1 MAASHNEQHR
11 EVIVTTEKYPVRFF
25 RSRDRGSYVPYH
37 YHDAFEFIYLT
48 QGAIT
53 LSSLNHQSPLS
64 CFIARLPQLPRT
76 LPTQIDLSL
85 GEQPDPRP
93 QSSDTAAAS
102 ATSAAGGTADATSS
116 ASATDTA
123 DSTTADSEADM
134 SPADASA
141 IAPNAVTTAR
151 AGSRRGRK
159 GKYQADSSAQ
169 NSSNHSELDAK
180 SDKLPHLSL
189 AEQSAA
195 TLGPLPDSAITMRP
209 SSSHP
214 QNPRAQEL
222 LANMAENRGATANLR
237 ALATAKLFD
246 SMPDDAEVQSAIA
259 TGTASGDDTTATTE
273 FADPT
278 CIDTRELQDTPPV
291 AGDLENL
298 EDTHGI
304 KAHYGYAK
312 GLTLHPSWQD
322 NTNFTAQDGDA
333 GPTYDMSALGYNFA
347 LINSN
352 EMHASSCQN
361 YNEAYVLQI
370 PEKFLTE
377 LSDYR
382 EGFPLYL
389 NPHLASK
396 SCLERFSRAF
406 LRLAVIHEHYQ
417 EQAGFMIHFNHALYA
432 ILECLMEMIVP
443 VSTLSQIQNDL
454 NLSLMRSANLK
465 RLQPV
470 FDFLKNH
477 YHEHIKLEQMAA
489 VAHLH
494 PGYFC
499 QFFKEAVGMSPL
511 NYLSELRLCHIYY
524 DLAEQKLPIS
534 EILQRHGYTNA
545 KKFYRLFKERFHQSP
560 TEVRAQHAA
569 HNAAA
574 HRGYSYFERLYQQS
588 QGIDDPVEGD
598 TSSQTASTSSP
609 AATSAAASAAPA
621 PAASAAAK
629 PVTDSTASLT
639 AKTAKNKGISPA
651 AANAAS
657 ILAAKRAKA
666 KASQDD

>member
-76 LPTQIDLSL
+76 LPTQIDLTF
-85 GEQPDPRP
+85 GEQQAPLSPD
-93 QSSDTAAAS
+93 AVNAANAAS
-102 ATSAAGGTADATSS
+102 ADNAAT
-116 ASATDTA
+116 TDN
-123 DSTTADSEADM
+123 EADN
-134 SPADASA
+134 SSEDTNAL
-141 IAPNAVTTAR
+141 APNDTTPAR
-151 AGSRRGRK
+151 TKAHRKK
-159 GKYQADSSAQ
+159 GKYQASGSP
-169 NSSNHSELDAK
+169 NSSNQSELDAK
-180 SDKLPHLSL
+180 SDKLPHISL

-214 QNPRAQEL
+214 QNPRAQKL
-222 LANMAENRGATANLR
+222 LANMTENNGSTSNLR

-246 SMPDDAEVQSAIA
+246 SMPDDNEMQSMSSAGAGTDVEEGISVA
-259 TGTASGDDTTATTE
+259 TVSTAAASADTAQASANANTS
-273 FADPT
+273 
-278 CIDTRELQDTPPV
+278 ELSPLPDTPPV

-312 GLTLHPSWQD
+312 GLTLHPSWQESS
-322 NTNFTAQDGDA
+322 NFSAQDSDV
-333 GPTYDMSALGYNFA
+333 GPTYEMSALGYNFA

-454 NLSLMRSANLK
+454 NFSLMRSANLK

-569 HNAAA
+569 HNSAA

-588 QGIDDPVEGD
+588 QGPEEPAEGE
-598 TSSQTASTSSP
+598 TSSQSVQ
-609 AATSAAASAAPA
+609 SAQSASAAQQD
-621 PAASAAAK
+621 
-629 PVTDSTASLT
+629 TDSAASLT
-639 AKTAKNKGISPA
+639 AKTAKTKTISSA

-666 KASQDD
+666 KTTKED

>member
-76 LPTQIDLSL
+76 LPTQIDLTF
-85 GEQPDPRP
+85 GEQQAPLSPD
-93 QSSDTAAAS
+93 AVNAANAAS
-102 ATSAAGGTADATSS
+102 ADNAATTDNEADTSSEDTNALAPNDAT
-116 ASATDTA
+116 
-123 DSTTADSEADM
+123 
-134 SPADASA
+134 PARTKAH
-141 IAPNAVTTAR
+141 R
-151 AGSRRGRK
+151 KK
-159 GKYQADSSAQ
+159 GKYQASGSP
-169 NSSNHSELDAK
+169 NSSNQSELDAK
-180 SDKLPHLSL
+180 SDKLPHISL

-214 QNPRAQEL
+214 QNPRAQKL
-222 LANMAENRGATANLR
+222 LANMTENNGSTSNLR

-246 SMPDDAEVQSAIA
+246 SMPDDNEMQSMSSAGAGTDVEAGISVA
-259 TGTASGDDTTATTE
+259 TVSTAAASADTAQASANANTS
-273 FADPT
+273 
-278 CIDTRELQDTPPV
+278 ELSPLPDTPPV

-312 GLTLHPSWQD
+312 GLTLHPSWQESS
-322 NTNFTAQDGDA
+322 NFSAQDSDV
-333 GPTYDMSALGYNFA
+333 GPTYEMSALGYNFA

-569 HNAAA
+569 HNSAA

-588 QGIDDPVEGD
+588 QGPEEPAEGE
-598 TSSQTASTSSP
+598 TSSQSVQ
-609 AATSAAASAAPA
+609 SAQSASAAQQD
-621 PAASAAAK
+621 
-629 PVTDSTASLT
+629 TDSAASLT
-639 AKTAKNKGISPA
+639 AKTAKTKTISSA

-666 KASQDD
+666 KTTKED

>member
-76 LPTQIDLSL
+76 LPTQIDLTF
-85 GEQPDPRP
+85 GEQQAPLSPN
-93 QSSDTAAAS
+93 AVNAANAAS
-102 ATSAAGGTADATSS
+102 ADNAATTDNEADTSSEDTNALAPNDATPTRTK
-116 ASATDTA
+116 AH
-123 DSTTADSEADM
+123 
-134 SPADASA
+134 
-141 IAPNAVTTAR
+141 R
-151 AGSRRGRK
+151 KK
-159 GKYQADSSAQ
+159 GKYQASGSP
-169 NSSNHSELDAK
+169 NSSNQSELDAK
-180 SDKLPHLSL
+180 SDKLPHISL

-214 QNPRAQEL
+214 QNPRAQKL
-222 LANMAENRGATANLR
+222 LANMTENNGSTSNLR

-246 SMPDDAEVQSAIA
+246 SMPDDNEMQSMSSAGAGTDVEAGISVA
-259 TGTASGDDTTATTE
+259 TVSTAAASADTAQASANANTS
-273 FADPT
+273 
-278 CIDTRELQDTPPV
+278 ELSPLPDTPPV

-312 GLTLHPSWQD
+312 GLTLHPSWQESS
-322 NTNFTAQDGDA
+322 NFSAQDSDV
-333 GPTYDMSALGYNFA
+333 GPTYEMSALGYNFA

-443 VSTLSQIQNDL
+443 VSTLSQVQNDL

-569 HNAAA
+569 HNSAA

-588 QGIDDPVEGD
+588 QGPEEPAEGE
-598 TSSQTASTSSP
+598 TSSQSVQ
-609 AATSAAASAAPA
+609 SAQSASAAQQD
-621 PAASAAAK
+621 
-629 PVTDSTASLT
+629 TDSAASLT
-639 AKTAKNKGISPA
+639 AKTAKAKTISSA

-666 KASQDD
+666 KTTKED

>member
-37 YHDAFEFIYLT
+37 YHDAFEVIYLS

-76 LPTQIDLSL
+76 LPAQIDLSF
-85 GEQPDPRP
+85 GEKQDPN
-93 QSSDTAAAS
+93 TATVVAAGADANAANTNDAS
-102 ATSAAGGTADATSS
+102 ADKAATADN
-116 ASATDTA
+116 D
-123 DSTTADSEADM
+123 
-134 SPADASA
+134 ADASSEDA
-141 IAPNAVTTAR
+141 DALTPNAATKAR
-151 AGSRRGRK
+151 TKAHRRK
-159 GKYQADSSAQ
+159 GKYQASSSSAN
-169 NSSNHSELDAK
+169 NSNQSELDAK
-180 SDKLPHLSL
+180 SDKLPHISL

-214 QNPRAQEL
+214 QNPRAQKL
-222 LANMAENRGATANLR
+222 LANMTENNGTTSNLR

-246 SMPDDAEVQSAIA
+246 SMPDDNEMQSMSSAGAEAGVEAGNGLATVSTADAAQASASA
-259 TGTASGDDTTATTE
+259 NTS
-273 FADPT
+273 
-278 CIDTRELQDTPPV
+278 ELSPLPDTPPV

-312 GLTLHPSWQD
+312 GLSLHPSWQESS
-322 NTNFTAQDGDA
+322 NFSAQDSDV
-333 GPTYDMSALGYNFA
+333 GPTYEMSALGYNFA

-389 NPHLASK
+389 NPHLASR

-454 NLSLMRSANLK
+454 NFSLMRSANLK

-569 HNAAA
+569 HNSAA

-588 QGIDDPVEGD
+588 QGPEEPAEGE
-598 TSSQTASTSSP
+598 TSSQSVQ
-609 AATSAAASAAPA
+609 SAQSASAAQQD
-621 PAASAAAK
+621 
-629 PVTDSTASLT
+629 TDSAASLT
-639 AKTAKNKGISPA
+639 AKTAKTKTISSA
-651 AANAAS
+651 AANVAS

-666 KASQDD
+666 KTTKEY

>member
-76 LPTQIDLSL
+76 LPTQIDLSF
-85 GEQPDPRP
+85 GEQQAPLSPD
-93 QSSDTAAAS
+93 AVNAANAAS
-102 ATSAAGGTADATSS
+102 ADNAATTDNEADTSSEDTNALAPNDAT
-116 ASATDTA
+116 
-123 DSTTADSEADM
+123 
-134 SPADASA
+134 PARTKAH
-141 IAPNAVTTAR
+141 R
-151 AGSRRGRK
+151 KK
-159 GKYQADSSAQ
+159 GKYQASGSP
-169 NSSNHSELDAK
+169 NSSNQSELDAK
-180 SDKLPHLSL
+180 SDKLPHISL

-214 QNPRAQEL
+214 QNPRAQKL
-222 LANMAENRGATANLR
+222 LANMTENNGSTSNLR

-246 SMPDDAEVQSAIA
+246 SMPDDNEMQSMSSAGAGTDVEAGISVA
-259 TGTASGDDTTATTE
+259 TVSTAAASADTAQASANANTS
-273 FADPT
+273 
-278 CIDTRELQDTPPV
+278 ELSPLPDTPPV

-312 GLTLHPSWQD
+312 GLTLHPSWQESS
-322 NTNFTAQDGDA
+322 NFSAQDSDV
-333 GPTYDMSALGYNFA
+333 GPTYEMSALGYNFA

-569 HNAAA
+569 HNSAA

-588 QGIDDPVEGD
+588 QGPEEPAEGE
-598 TSSQTASTSSP
+598 TSSQSVQ
-609 AATSAAASAAPA
+609 SAQSASAAQQD
-621 PAASAAAK
+621 
-629 PVTDSTASLT
+629 TDSAASLT
-639 AKTAKNKGISPA
+639 AKTAKAKTISSA

-666 KASQDD
+666 KTTKED

>member
-76 LPTQIDLSL
+76 LPTQIDLTF
-85 GEQPDPRP
+85 GEQQAPLSPD
-93 QSSDTAAAS
+93 AVNAANAAS
-102 ATSAAGGTADATSS
+102 ADNAATTDNEADTSSEDTNALAPNDAT
-116 ASATDTA
+116 
-123 DSTTADSEADM
+123 
-134 SPADASA
+134 PARTKAH
-141 IAPNAVTTAR
+141 R
-151 AGSRRGRK
+151 KK
-159 GKYQADSSAQ
+159 GKYQASGSP
-169 NSSNHSELDAK
+169 NSSNQSELDAK
-180 SDKLPHLSL
+180 SDKLPHISL

-214 QNPRAQEL
+214 QNPRAQKL
-222 LANMAENRGATANLR
+222 LANMTENNGSTSNLR

-246 SMPDDAEVQSAIA
+246 SMPDDNEMQSMSSAGAGTDVEAGISVA
-259 TGTASGDDTTATTE
+259 TVSTAAASADTAQASANANTS
-273 FADPT
+273 
-278 CIDTRELQDTPPV
+278 ELSPLPDTPPV

-312 GLTLHPSWQD
+312 GLTLHPSWQESS
-322 NTNFTAQDGDA
+322 NFSAQDSDV
-333 GPTYDMSALGYNFA
+333 GPTYEMSALGYNFA

-454 NLSLMRSANLK
+454 NFSLMRSANLK

-560 TEVRAQHAA
+560 TEVRAQHAV
-569 HNAAA
+569 HNSAA

-588 QGIDDPVEGD
+588 QGPEEPAEDE
-598 TSSQTASTSSP
+598 TSSQSVQ
-609 AATSAAASAAPA
+609 SAQSASAAQQD
-621 PAASAAAK
+621 
-629 PVTDSTASLT
+629 TDSAASLT
-639 AKTAKNKGISPA
+639 AKTAKTKTISSA

>member
-76 LPTQIDLSL
+76 LPTQIDLTF
-85 GEQPDPRP
+85 GEQQAPLSPD
-93 QSSDTAAAS
+93 AGNAANAAS
-102 ATSAAGGTADATSS
+102 ADNAATTDNEADTSS
-116 ASATDTA
+116 EDTNA
-123 DSTTADSEADM
+123 L
-134 SPADASA
+134 
-141 IAPNAVTTAR
+141 APNDAPPAR
-151 AGSRRGRK
+151 TKAHRKK
-159 GKYQADSSAQ
+159 GKYQASGSP
-169 NSSNHSELDAK
+169 NSSNQSELDAK
-180 SDKLPHLSL
+180 SDKLPHISL

-214 QNPRAQEL
+214 QNPRAQKL
-222 LANMAENRGATANLR
+222 LANMTENNGSTSNLR

-246 SMPDDAEVQSAIA
+246 SMPDDNEMQSMSSAGAGTDVEAGISVA
-259 TGTASGDDTTATTE
+259 TVSTAAASADTAQASANANTS
-273 FADPT
+273 
-278 CIDTRELQDTPPV
+278 ELSPLPDTPPV

-312 GLTLHPSWQD
+312 GLTLHPSWQESS
-322 NTNFTAQDGDA
+322 NFSAQDSDV
-333 GPTYDMSALGYNFA
+333 GPTYEMSALGYNFA

-569 HNAAA
+569 HNSAA

-588 QGIDDPVEGD
+588 QGPEEPAEGE
-598 TSSQTASTSSP
+598 TSPQ
-609 AATSAAASAAPA
+609 SAQSAQAASAAQQD
-621 PAASAAAK
+621 
-629 PVTDSTASLT
+629 TDSAASLT
-639 AKTAKNKGISPA
+639 AKTAKTKTISSA

-666 KASQDD
+666 KTTKED

>member
-37 YHDAFEFIYLT
+37 YHDAFEFIYLS

-76 LPTQIDLSL
+76 LPAQIDLSF
-85 GEQPDPRP
+85 GEKQDPN
-93 QSSDTAAAS
+93 TATVVAAGADANAANTNDAS
-102 ATSAAGGTADATSS
+102 ADKAATADN
-116 ASATDTA
+116 D
-123 DSTTADSEADM
+123 
-134 SPADASA
+134 ADASSEDA
-141 IAPNAVTTAR
+141 DALTPNAATKAR
-151 AGSRRGRK
+151 TKAHRRK
-159 GKYQADSSAQ
+159 GKYQASSSSAN
-169 NSSNHSELDAK
+169 NSNQSELDAK
-180 SDKLPHLSL
+180 SDKLPHISL

-214 QNPRAQEL
+214 QNPRAQKL
-222 LANMAENRGATANLR
+222 LANMTENNGTTSNLR

-246 SMPDDAEVQSAIA
+246 SMPDDNEMQSMSSAGAEAGVEAGNGLATVSTADAAQASASA
-259 TGTASGDDTTATTE
+259 NTS
-273 FADPT
+273 
-278 CIDTRELQDTPPV
+278 ELSPLPDTPPV

-312 GLTLHPSWQD
+312 GLSLHPSWQESS
-322 NTNFTAQDGDA
+322 NFSAQDSDV
-333 GPTYDMSALGYNFA
+333 GPTYEMSALGYNFA

-389 NPHLASK
+389 NPHLASR

-454 NLSLMRSANLK
+454 NFSLMRSANLK

-569 HNAAA
+569 HNSAA

-588 QGIDDPVEGD
+588 QGPEEPAEGE
-598 TSSQTASTSSP
+598 TSSQSVQ
-609 AATSAAASAAPA
+609 SAQSASAAQQD
-621 PAASAAAK
+621 
-629 PVTDSTASLT
+629 TDSAASLT
-639 AKTAKNKGISPA
+639 AKTAKTKTISSA

-666 KASQDD
+666 KTTKED

>member
-37 YHDAFEFIYLT
+37 YHDAFEFIYLS

-76 LPTQIDLSL
+76 LPAQIDLSF
-85 GEQPDPRP
+85 GEKQDPN
-93 QSSDTAAAS
+93 TATVVAAGADANAANTNDAS
-102 ATSAAGGTADATSS
+102 ADKAATADN
-116 ASATDTA
+116 D
-123 DSTTADSEADM
+123 
-134 SPADASA
+134 ADASSEDA
-141 IAPNAVTTAR
+141 DALTPNAATKAR
-151 AGSRRGRK
+151 TKAHRRK
-159 GKYQADSSAQ
+159 GKYQASSSSAN
-169 NSSNHSELDAK
+169 NSNQSELDAK
-180 SDKLPHLSL
+180 SDKLPHISL

-214 QNPRAQEL
+214 QNPRAQKL
-222 LANMAENRGATANLR
+222 LANMTENNGSTSNLR

-246 SMPDDAEVQSAIA
+246 SMPDDNEMQSMSSAGAEAGVEAGNGLATVSTADAAQASASA
-259 TGTASGDDTTATTE
+259 NTS
-273 FADPT
+273 
-278 CIDTRELQDTPPV
+278 ELSPLPDTPPV

-312 GLTLHPSWQD
+312 GLSLHPSWQESS
-322 NTNFTAQDGDA
+322 NFSAQDSDV
-333 GPTYDMSALGYNFA
+333 GPTYEMSALGYNFA

-389 NPHLASK
+389 NPHLASR

-454 NLSLMRSANLK
+454 NFSLMRSANLK

-569 HNAAA
+569 HNSAA

-588 QGIDDPVEGD
+588 QGPEEPAEGE
-598 TSSQTASTSSP
+598 TSSQSVQ
-609 AATSAAASAAPA
+609 SAQSASAAQQD
-621 PAASAAAK
+621 
-629 PVTDSTASLT
+629 TDSAASLT
-639 AKTAKNKGISPA
+639 AKTAKTKTISSA
-651 AANAAS
+651 AANVAS

-666 KASQDD
+666 KTTKEY

>member
-76 LPTQIDLSL
+76 LPTQIDLTF
-85 GEQPDPRP
+85 GEQQAPLSPN
-93 QSSDTAAAS
+93 AVNAANAAS
-102 ATSAAGGTADATSS
+102 ADNAATTDNEADTSSEDTNALAPNDATPTRTK
-116 ASATDTA
+116 AH
-123 DSTTADSEADM
+123 
-134 SPADASA
+134 
-141 IAPNAVTTAR
+141 R
-151 AGSRRGRK
+151 KK
-159 GKYQADSSAQ
+159 GKYQASGSP
-169 NSSNHSELDAK
+169 NSSNQSELDAK
-180 SDKLPHLSL
+180 SDKLPHISL

-214 QNPRAQEL
+214 QNPRAQKL
-222 LANMAENRGATANLR
+222 LANMTENNGSTSNLR

-246 SMPDDAEVQSAIA
+246 SMPDDNEMQSMSSAGAGTDVEAGISVA
-259 TGTASGDDTTATTE
+259 TVSTAAASADTAQASANANTS
-273 FADPT
+273 
-278 CIDTRELQDTPPV
+278 ELSPLPDTPPV

-312 GLTLHPSWQD
+312 GLTLHPSWQESS
-322 NTNFTAQDGDA
+322 NFSAQDSDV
-333 GPTYDMSALGYNFA
+333 GPTYEMSALGYNFA

-443 VSTLSQIQNDL
+443 VSTLSQVQNDL

-569 HNAAA
+569 HNSAA

-588 QGIDDPVEGD
+588 QGPEEPAEGE
-598 TSSQTASTSSP
+598 TSSQSVQ
-609 AATSAAASAAPA
+609 SAQSASAAQQD
-621 PAASAAAK
+621 
-629 PVTDSTASLT
+629 TDSAASLT
-639 AKTAKNKGISPA
+639 AKTAKTKTISSA

-666 KASQDD
+666 KITKED

>member
-76 LPTQIDLSL
+76 LPTQIDLTF
-85 GEQPDPRP
+85 GEQQAPLSPD
-93 QSSDTAAAS
+93 AVNAANAAS
-102 ATSAAGGTADATSS
+102 ADNAATTDNEADTSSEDTNALAPNDAT
-116 ASATDTA
+116 
-123 DSTTADSEADM
+123 
-134 SPADASA
+134 PARTKAH
-141 IAPNAVTTAR
+141 R
-151 AGSRRGRK
+151 KK
-159 GKYQADSSAQ
+159 GKYQAIGSP
-169 NSSNHSELDAK
+169 NSSNQSELDAK
-180 SDKLPHLSL
+180 SDKLPHISL

-214 QNPRAQEL
+214 QNPRAQKL
-222 LANMAENRGATANLR
+222 LANMTENNGSTSDLR

-246 SMPDDAEVQSAIA
+246 SMPDDNEMQSMSSAGAGTDVEAGISVA
-259 TGTASGDDTTATTE
+259 TVSTAAASADTAQASANANTS
-273 FADPT
+273 
-278 CIDTRELQDTPPV
+278 ELSPLPDTPPV

-312 GLTLHPSWQD
+312 GLTLHPSWQESS
-322 NTNFTAQDGDA
+322 NFSAQDSDV
-333 GPTYDMSALGYNFA
+333 GPTYEMSALGYNFA

-560 TEVRAQHAA
+560 TEVRAQHAV
-569 HNAAA
+569 HNSAA

-588 QGIDDPVEGD
+588 QGPEEPAEGE
-598 TSSQTASTSSP
+598 TSSQSVQ
-609 AATSAAASAAPA
+609 SAQSASAAQQD
-621 PAASAAAK
+621 
-629 PVTDSTASLT
+629 TDSAASLT
-639 AKTAKNKGISPA
+639 AKTAKAKTISSA

-666 KASQDD
+666 KTTKED

>member
-76 LPTQIDLSL
+76 LPTQIDLTF
-85 GEQPDPRP
+85 GEQQAPLSPD
-93 QSSDTAAAS
+93 AVNAANAAS
-102 ATSAAGGTADATSS
+102 ADNAATTDNEADTSSEDTNALAPNDAT
-116 ASATDTA
+116 
-123 DSTTADSEADM
+123 
-134 SPADASA
+134 PARTKAH
-141 IAPNAVTTAR
+141 R
-151 AGSRRGRK
+151 KK
-159 GKYQADSSAQ
+159 GKYQASGSP
-169 NSSNHSELDAK
+169 NSSNQSELDAK
-180 SDKLPHLSL
+180 SDKLPHISL

-214 QNPRAQEL
+214 QNPRAQKL
-222 LANMAENRGATANLR
+222 LANMTENNGSTSNLR

-246 SMPDDAEVQSAIA
+246 SMPDDNEMQSMSSAGAGTDVEAGISVA
-259 TGTASGDDTTATTE
+259 TVSTAAASADTAQASANANTS
-273 FADPT
+273 
-278 CIDTRELQDTPPV
+278 ELSPLPDTPPV

-312 GLTLHPSWQD
+312 GLTLHPSWQESS
-322 NTNFTAQDGDA
+322 NFSAQDSDV
-333 GPTYDMSALGYNFA
+333 GPTYEMSALGYNFA

-454 NLSLMRSANLK
+454 NFSLMRSANLK

-560 TEVRAQHAA
+560 TEVRAQHAV
-569 HNAAA
+569 HNSAA

-588 QGIDDPVEGD
+588 QGPEEPAEDE
-598 TSSQTASTSSP
+598 TSSQSVQ
-609 AATSAAASAAPA
+609 SAQSASAAQQD
-621 PAASAAAK
+621 
-629 PVTDSTASLT
+629 TDSAASLT
-639 AKTAKNKGISPA
+639 AKTAKTKTISSA

-666 KASQDD
+666 KTTKED

>member
-76 LPTQIDLSL
+76 LPTQIDLTF
-85 GEQPDPRP
+85 GEQQAPLSPD
-93 QSSDTAAAS
+93 AVNAANAAS
-102 ATSAAGGTADATSS
+102 ADNAATTDNEADTSSEDTNALAPNDAT
-116 ASATDTA
+116 
-123 DSTTADSEADM
+123 
-134 SPADASA
+134 PARTKAH
-141 IAPNAVTTAR
+141 R
-151 AGSRRGRK
+151 KK
-159 GKYQADSSAQ
+159 GKYQASGSP
-169 NSSNHSELDAK
+169 NSSNQSELDAK
-180 SDKLPHLSL
+180 SDKLPHISL

-214 QNPRAQEL
+214 QNPRAQKL
-222 LANMAENRGATANLR
+222 LANMTENNGSTSNLR

-246 SMPDDAEVQSAIA
+246 SMPDDNEMQSMSSAGAGTDVEAGISVA
-259 TGTASGDDTTATTE
+259 TVSTAAASADTAQASANANTS
-273 FADPT
+273 
-278 CIDTRELQDTPPV
+278 ELSPLPDTPPV

-312 GLTLHPSWQD
+312 GLTLHPSWQESS
-322 NTNFTAQDGDA
+322 NFSAQDSDV
-333 GPTYDMSALGYNFA
+333 GPTYEMSALGYNFA

-454 NLSLMRSANLK
+454 NFSLMRSANLK

-569 HNAAA
+569 HNSAA

-588 QGIDDPVEGD
+588 QGPEEPAEGE
-598 TSSQTASTSSP
+598 TSSQSVQ
-609 AATSAAASAAPA
+609 SAQSASAAQQD
-621 PAASAAAK
+621 
-629 PVTDSTASLT
+629 TDSAASLT
-639 AKTAKNKGISPA
+639 AKTAKTKTISSA

-666 KASQDD
+666 KTTKED

>member
-76 LPTQIDLSL
+76 LPTQIDLTF
-85 GEQPDPRP
+85 GEQQAPLSPD
-93 QSSDTAAAS
+93 AVNAANAAS
-102 ATSAAGGTADATSS
+102 ADNAATTDNEADTSSEDTNALAPNDAT
-116 ASATDTA
+116 
-123 DSTTADSEADM
+123 
-134 SPADASA
+134 PARTKAH
-141 IAPNAVTTAR
+141 R
-151 AGSRRGRK
+151 KK
-159 GKYQADSSAQ
+159 GKYQASGSP
-169 NSSNHSELDAK
+169 NSSNQSELDAK
-180 SDKLPHLSL
+180 SDKLPHISL

-209 SSSHP
+209 SISHP
-214 QNPRAQEL
+214 QNPRAQKL
-222 LANMAENRGATANLR
+222 LANMTENNGSTSNLR

-246 SMPDDAEVQSAIA
+246 SMPDDNEMQSMSSTGAESGVEAGISVATVSTAAASAD
-259 TGTASGDDTTATTE
+259 TAQASANANTS
-273 FADPT
+273 
-278 CIDTRELQDTPPV
+278 ELSPLPDTPPV

-312 GLTLHPSWQD
+312 GLTLHPSWQESS
-322 NTNFTAQDGDA
+322 NFSAQDSDV
-333 GPTYDMSALGYNFA
+333 GPTYEMSALGYNFA

-569 HNAAA
+569 HNSAA

-588 QGIDDPVEGD
+588 QGPEEPAEGE
-598 TSSQTASTSSP
+598 TSSQSVQ
-609 AATSAAASAAPA
+609 SAQSASAAQQD
-621 PAASAAAK
+621 
-629 PVTDSTASLT
+629 TDSAASLT
-639 AKTAKNKGISPA
+639 AKTAKTKTISSA

-666 KASQDD
+666 KTTKED

>member
-76 LPTQIDLSL
+76 LPAQIDLSF
-85 GEQPDPRP
+85 GEKQDPN
-93 QSSDTAAAS
+93 TATVVAAGADANAANTNDAS
-102 ATSAAGGTADATSS
+102 ADKAATADN
-116 ASATDTA
+116 D
-123 DSTTADSEADM
+123 
-134 SPADASA
+134 ADASSEDA
-141 IAPNAVTTAR
+141 DALTPNAATKAR
-151 AGSRRGRK
+151 TKAHRRK
-159 GKYQADSSAQ
+159 GKYQASSSSAN
-169 NSSNHSELDAK
+169 NSNQSELDAK
-180 SDKLPHLSL
+180 SDKLPHISL

-214 QNPRAQEL
+214 QNPRAQKL
-222 LANMAENRGATANLR
+222 LANMTENNGTTSNLR

-246 SMPDDAEVQSAIA
+246 SMPDDNEMQSMSSAGAEAGVEAGNGLATVSTADAAQASASA
-259 TGTASGDDTTATTE
+259 NTS
-273 FADPT
+273 
-278 CIDTRELQDTPPV
+278 ELSPLPDTPPV

-312 GLTLHPSWQD
+312 GLSLHPSWQESS
-322 NTNFTAQDGDA
+322 NFSAQDSDV
-333 GPTYDMSALGYNFA
+333 GPTYEMSALGYNFA

-389 NPHLASK
+389 NPHLASR

-454 NLSLMRSANLK
+454 NFSLMRSANLK

-569 HNAAA
+569 HNSAA

-588 QGIDDPVEGD
+588 QGPEEPAEGE
-598 TSSQTASTSSP
+598 TSSQSVQ
-609 AATSAAASAAPA
+609 SAQSASAAQQD
-621 PAASAAAK
+621 
-629 PVTDSTASLT
+629 TDSAASLT
-639 AKTAKNKGISPA
+639 AKTAKTKTISSA
-651 AANAAS
+651 AANVAS

-666 KASQDD
+666 KTTKEY

>member
-76 LPTQIDLSL
+76 LPTQIDLTF
-85 GEQPDPRP
+85 GEQQAPLSPD
-93 QSSDTAAAS
+93 AVNAANAAS
-102 ATSAAGGTADATSS
+102 ADNAATTDNEADTSSEDTNALAPNDAT
-116 ASATDTA
+116 
-123 DSTTADSEADM
+123 
-134 SPADASA
+134 PARTKAH
-141 IAPNAVTTAR
+141 R
-151 AGSRRGRK
+151 KK
-159 GKYQADSSAQ
+159 GKYQASGSP
-169 NSSNHSELDAK
+169 NSSNQSELDAK
-180 SDKLPHLSL
+180 SDKLPHISL

-214 QNPRAQEL
+214 QNPRAQKL
-222 LANMAENRGATANLR
+222 LANMTENNGSTSNLR

-246 SMPDDAEVQSAIA
+246 SMPDDNEMQSMSSAGAGTDVEAGISVA
-259 TGTASGDDTTATTE
+259 TVSTAAASADTAQASANANTS
-273 FADPT
+273 
-278 CIDTRELQDTPPV
+278 ELSPLPDTPPV
-291 AGDLENL
+291 AGDIENL

-312 GLTLHPSWQD
+312 GLTLHPSWQESS
-322 NTNFTAQDGDA
+322 NFSAQDSDV
-333 GPTYDMSALGYNFA
+333 GPTYEMSALGYNFA

-454 NLSLMRSANLK
+454 NFSLMRSANLK

-569 HNAAA
+569 HNSAA

-588 QGIDDPVEGD
+588 QGPEEPAEGE
-598 TSSQTASTSSP
+598 TSSQSVQ
-609 AATSAAASAAPA
+609 SAQSASAAQQD
-621 PAASAAAK
+621 
-629 PVTDSTASLT
+629 TDSAASLT
-639 AKTAKNKGISPA
+639 AKTAKTKTISSA

-666 KASQDD
+666 KTTKED

>member
-76 LPTQIDLSL
+76 LPTQIDLTF
-85 GEQPDPRP
+85 GEQQAPLSPD
-93 QSSDTAAAS
+93 AVNAANAAS
-102 ATSAAGGTADATSS
+102 ADNAATTDNEADTSSEDTNALAPNDAT
-116 ASATDTA
+116 
-123 DSTTADSEADM
+123 
-134 SPADASA
+134 PARTKAH
-141 IAPNAVTTAR
+141 R
-151 AGSRRGRK
+151 KK
-159 GKYQADSSAQ
+159 GKYQASGSP
-169 NSSNHSELDAK
+169 NSSNQSELDAK
-180 SDKLPHLSL
+180 SDKLPHISL

-214 QNPRAQEL
+214 QNPRAQKL
-222 LANMAENRGATANLR
+222 LANMTENNGSTSNLR

-246 SMPDDAEVQSAIA
+246 SMPDDNEMQSMSSTGAESGVEAGISVATVSTAAASAD
-259 TGTASGDDTTATTE
+259 TAQASANANTS
-273 FADPT
+273 
-278 CIDTRELQDTPPV
+278 ELSPLPDTPPV

-312 GLTLHPSWQD
+312 GLTLHPSWQESS
-322 NTNFTAQDGDA
+322 NFSAQDSDV
-333 GPTYDMSALGYNFA
+333 GPTYEMSALGYNFA

-396 SCLERFSRAF
+396 SCLERFSCAF

-569 HNAAA
+569 HNSAA

-588 QGIDDPVEGD
+588 QGPEEPAEGE
-598 TSSQTASTSSP
+598 TSSQSVQ
-609 AATSAAASAAPA
+609 SAQSASAAQQD
-621 PAASAAAK
+621 
-629 PVTDSTASLT
+629 TDSAASLT
-639 AKTAKNKGISPA
+639 AKTAKTKTISSA

-666 KASQDD
+666 KTTKED

>member
-76 LPTQIDLSL
+76 LPAQIDLSF
-85 GEQPDPRP
+85 GEKQDPN
-93 QSSDTAAAS
+93 TATVVAAGADANAANTNDAS
-102 ATSAAGGTADATSS
+102 ADKAATADN
-116 ASATDTA
+116 D
-123 DSTTADSEADM
+123 
-134 SPADASA
+134 ADASSEDA
-141 IAPNAVTTAR
+141 DALTPNAATKAR
-151 AGSRRGRK
+151 TKAHRRK
-159 GKYQADSSAQ
+159 GKYQASSSSP
-169 NSSNHSELDAK
+169 NSSNQSELDDK
-180 SDKLPHLSL
+180 SDKLPHISL

-214 QNPRAQEL
+214 QNPRAQKL
-222 LANMAENRGATANLR
+222 LANMAENNGSTSNLR

-246 SMPDDAEVQSAIA
+246 SMPDDNEMQSVSSIGAEANVEAGISVATVSTAAAVSADA
-259 TGTASGDDTTATTE
+259 TQASANTSELSPLPDTT
-273 FADPT
+273 
-278 CIDTRELQDTPPV
+278 PV

-312 GLTLHPSWQD
+312 GLTLHPSWQESS
-322 NTNFTAQDGDA
+322 NFPAQDSDV
-333 GPTYDMSALGYNFA
+333 GPTYEMSAQGYNFA

-389 NPHLASK
+389 NPLLASK

-454 NLSLMRSANLK
+454 NFSLMRSANLK

-569 HNAAA
+569 HNSAA

-588 QGIDDPVEGD
+588 QGPEEPAEGE
-598 TSSQTASTSSP
+598 TSSQSVQ
-609 AATSAAASAAPA
+609 SAQSASAAQQD
-621 PAASAAAK
+621 
-629 PVTDSTASLT
+629 TDSAASLT
-639 AKTAKNKGISPA
+639 AKTAKTKTISSA
-651 AANAAS
+651 AANVAS

>member
-1 MAASHNEQHR
+1 
-11 EVIVTTEKYPVRFF
+11 
-25 RSRDRGSYVPYH
+25 
-37 YHDAFEFIYLT
+37 
-48 QGAIT
+48 
-53 LSSLNHQSPLS
+53 
-64 CFIARLPQLPRT
+64 
-76 LPTQIDLSL
+76 
-85 GEQPDPRP
+85 
-93 QSSDTAAAS
+93 
-102 ATSAAGGTADATSS
+102 
-116 ASATDTA
+116 
-123 DSTTADSEADM
+123 
-134 SPADASA
+134 
-141 IAPNAVTTAR
+141 
-151 AGSRRGRK
+151 
-159 GKYQADSSAQ
+159 
-169 NSSNHSELDAK
+169 
-180 SDKLPHLSL
+180 
-189 AEQSAA
+189 
-195 TLGPLPDSAITMRP
+195 MRP

-214 QNPRAQEL
+214 QNPRAQKL
-222 LANMAENRGATANLR
+222 LANMTENNGSTSNLR

-246 SMPDDAEVQSAIA
+246 SMPDDNEMQSMSSAGAGTDVEAGISVA
-259 TGTASGDDTTATTE
+259 TVSTAAASADTAQASANANTS
-273 FADPT
+273 
-278 CIDTRELQDTPPV
+278 ELSPLPDTPPV

-312 GLTLHPSWQD
+312 GLTLHPSWQESS
-322 NTNFTAQDGDA
+322 NFSAQDSDV
-333 GPTYDMSALGYNFA
+333 GPTYEMSALGYNFA

-569 HNAAA
+569 HNSAA

-588 QGIDDPVEGD
+588 QGPEEPAEGE
-598 TSSQTASTSSP
+598 TSSQSVQ
-609 AATSAAASAAPA
+609 SAQSASAAQQD
-621 PAASAAAK
+621 
-629 PVTDSTASLT
+629 TDSAASLT
-639 AKTAKNKGISPA
+639 AKTAKTKTISSA

-666 KASQDD
+666 KTTKED

>member
-64 CFIARLPQLPRT
+64 CFIAHLPQLPRT
-76 LPTQIDLSL
+76 LPTQIDLTF
-85 GEQPDPRP
+85 GEKQDPN
-93 QSSDTAAAS
+93 TATAVAVVADANATNTNDAS
-102 ATSAAGGTADATSS
+102 ADNAATADN
-116 ASATDTA
+116 D
-123 DSTTADSEADM
+123 
-134 SPADASA
+134 ADASSEDA
-141 IAPNAVTTAR
+141 DALAPNAATKAR
-151 AGSRRGRK
+151 TKAHRRK
-159 GKYQADSSAQ
+159 GKYQASSSSAN
-169 NSSNHSELDAK
+169 NSNQSELDAK
-180 SDKLPHLSL
+180 SDKLPHISL

-209 SSSHP
+209 SISHP
-214 QNPRAQEL
+214 QNPRAQKL
-222 LANMAENRGATANLR
+222 LANMTENNGSTSNLR

-246 SMPDDAEVQSAIA
+246 SMPDDNEMQSMSSAGAGTDVEAGISVA
-259 TGTASGDDTTATTE
+259 TVSTAAASADTAQASANANTS
-273 FADPT
+273 
-278 CIDTRELQDTPPV
+278 ELSPLPDTPPV

-312 GLTLHPSWQD
+312 GLTLHPSWQESS
-322 NTNFTAQDGDA
+322 NFSAQDSEV
-333 GPTYDMSALGYNFA
+333 GPTYEMSALGYNFA

-569 HNAAA
+569 HNSAA

-588 QGIDDPVEGD
+588 QGPEEPAEGE
-598 TSSQTASTSSP
+598 TSSQSVQ
-609 AATSAAASAAPA
+609 SAQSASAAQQD
-621 PAASAAAK
+621 
-629 PVTDSTASLT
+629 TDSAASLT
-639 AKTAKNKGISPA
+639 AKTAKTKTISSA

-666 KASQDD
+666 KTTKED

>member
-76 LPTQIDLSL
+76 LPTQIDLTF
-85 GEQPDPRP
+85 GEQQAPLSPD
-93 QSSDTAAAS
+93 AVNAANAAS
-102 ATSAAGGTADATSS
+102 ADNAATTDNEADTSSEDTNALAPNDATPTRTK
-116 ASATDTA
+116 AH
-123 DSTTADSEADM
+123 
-134 SPADASA
+134 
-141 IAPNAVTTAR
+141 R
-151 AGSRRGRK
+151 KK
-159 GKYQADSSAQ
+159 GKYQASGSP
-169 NSSNHSELDAK
+169 NSSNQSELDAK
-180 SDKLPHLSL
+180 SDKLPHISL

-214 QNPRAQEL
+214 QNPRAQKL
-222 LANMAENRGATANLR
+222 LANMTENNGSTSNLR

-246 SMPDDAEVQSAIA
+246 SMPDDNEMQSMSSAGAGTDVEAGISVA
-259 TGTASGDDTTATTE
+259 TVSTAAASADTAQASANANTS
-273 FADPT
+273 
-278 CIDTRELQDTPPV
+278 ELSPLPDTPPV

-312 GLTLHPSWQD
+312 GLTLHPSWQESS
-322 NTNFTAQDGDA
+322 NFSAQDSDV
-333 GPTYDMSALGYNFA
+333 GPTYEMSALGYNFA

-443 VSTLSQIQNDL
+443 VSTLSQVQNDL

-569 HNAAA
+569 HNSAA

-588 QGIDDPVEGD
+588 QGPEEPAEGE
-598 TSSQTASTSSP
+598 TSSQSVQ
-609 AATSAAASAAPA
+609 SAQSASAAQQD
-621 PAASAAAK
+621 
-629 PVTDSTASLT
+629 TDSAASLT
-639 AKTAKNKGISPA
+639 AKTAKAKTISSA

-666 KASQDD
+666 KTTKED

>member
-37 YHDAFEFIYLT
+37 YHDAFEFIYLS

-76 LPTQIDLSL
+76 LPAQIDLSF
-85 GEQPDPRP
+85 GEKQDPN
-93 QSSDTAAAS
+93 TATVVAAGADANAANTNDAS
-102 ATSAAGGTADATSS
+102 ADKAATADN
-116 ASATDTA
+116 D
-123 DSTTADSEADM
+123 
-134 SPADASA
+134 ADASSEDA
-141 IAPNAVTTAR
+141 DALAPNAATKAR
-151 AGSRRGRK
+151 TKAHRRK
-159 GKYQADSSAQ
+159 GKYQASSSSAN
-169 NSSNHSELDAK
+169 NSNQSELDAK
-180 SDKLPHLSL
+180 SDKLPHISL

-209 SSSHP
+209 SISHP
-214 QNPRAQEL
+214 QNPRAQKL
-222 LANMAENRGATANLR
+222 LANMTENNGTTSNLR

-246 SMPDDAEVQSAIA
+246 SMPDDNEMQSMSSAGAEAGVEAGNGLATVSTADAAQASASA
-259 TGTASGDDTTATTE
+259 NTS
-273 FADPT
+273 
-278 CIDTRELQDTPPV
+278 ELSPLPDTPPV

-312 GLTLHPSWQD
+312 GLSLHPSWQESS
-322 NTNFTAQDGDA
+322 NFSAQDSDV
-333 GPTYDMSALGYNFA
+333 GPTYEMSALGYNFA

-389 NPHLASK
+389 NPHLASR

-454 NLSLMRSANLK
+454 NFSLMRSANLK

-569 HNAAA
+569 HNSAA

-588 QGIDDPVEGD
+588 QGPEEPAEGE
-598 TSSQTASTSSP
+598 TSSQSVQ
-609 AATSAAASAAPA
+609 SAQSASAAQQD
-621 PAASAAAK
+621 
-629 PVTDSTASLT
+629 TDSAASLT
-639 AKTAKNKGISPA
+639 AKTAKTKTISSA
-651 AANAAS
+651 AANVAS

-666 KASQDD
+666 KTTKED

>member
-76 LPTQIDLSL
+76 LPAQIDLSF
-85 GEQPDPRP
+85 GEQQAPLSPD
-93 QSSDTAAAS
+93 AVNAANAAS
-102 ATSAAGGTADATSS
+102 ADNAATTDNEADTSSEDTNALASNDAT
-116 ASATDTA
+116 
-123 DSTTADSEADM
+123 
-134 SPADASA
+134 PARTKAH
-141 IAPNAVTTAR
+141 R
-151 AGSRRGRK
+151 KK
-159 GKYQADSSAQ
+159 GKYQASGSP
-169 NSSNHSELDAK
+169 NSSNQSELDAK
-180 SDKLPHLSL
+180 SDKLPHISL

-214 QNPRAQEL
+214 QNPRAQKL
-222 LANMAENRGATANLR
+222 LANMTENNGSTSNLR

-246 SMPDDAEVQSAIA
+246 SMPDDNEMQSMSSAGAGTDVEAGISVA
-259 TGTASGDDTTATTE
+259 TVSTAAASADTAQASANANTS
-273 FADPT
+273 
-278 CIDTRELQDTPPV
+278 ELSPLPDTPPV

-298 EDTHGI
+298 EYTHGI

-312 GLTLHPSWQD
+312 GLTLHPSWQESS
-322 NTNFTAQDGDA
+322 NFSAQDSDV
-333 GPTYDMSALGYNFA
+333 GPTYEMSAQGYNFA

-389 NPHLASK
+389 NPHLASR

-454 NLSLMRSANLK
+454 NFSLMRSANLK

-569 HNAAA
+569 HNSAA

-588 QGIDDPVEGD
+588 QGPEEPAVGE
-598 TSSQTASTSSP
+598 TTSQTAQ
-609 AATSAAASAAPA
+609 AAPA
-621 PAASAAAK
+621 SPAGAQQA
-629 PVTDSTASLT
+629 TDSAASLT
-639 AKTAKNKGISPA
+639 SKTAKAKTISTA

>member
-37 YHDAFEFIYLT
+37 YHDAFEFIYLS

-76 LPTQIDLSL
+76 LPAQIDLSF
-85 GEQPDPRP
+85 GEKQDPN
-93 QSSDTAAAS
+93 TATVVAAGADANAANTNDAS
-102 ATSAAGGTADATSS
+102 ADKAATADN
-116 ASATDTA
+116 D
-123 DSTTADSEADM
+123 
-134 SPADASA
+134 ADASSEDA
-141 IAPNAVTTAR
+141 DALTPNAATKAR
-151 AGSRRGRK
+151 TKAHRRK
-159 GKYQADSSAQ
+159 GKYQASSSSAN
-169 NSSNHSELDAK
+169 NSNQSELDAK
-180 SDKLPHLSL
+180 SDKLPHISL

-214 QNPRAQEL
+214 QNPRAQKL
-222 LANMAENRGATANLR
+222 LANMTENNGTTSNLR

-246 SMPDDAEVQSAIA
+246 SMPDDNEMQSMSSAGAEAGVEAGNGLATVSTADAAQASASA
-259 TGTASGDDTTATTE
+259 NTS
-273 FADPT
+273 
-278 CIDTRELQDTPPV
+278 ELSPLPDTPPV

-312 GLTLHPSWQD
+312 GLSLHPSWQESS
-322 NTNFTAQDGDA
+322 NFSAQDSDV
-333 GPTYDMSALGYNFA
+333 GPTYEMSALGYNFA

-389 NPHLASK
+389 NPHLASR

-454 NLSLMRSANLK
+454 NFSLMRSANLK

-569 HNAAA
+569 HNSAA

-588 QGIDDPVEGD
+588 QGPEEPAEGE
-598 TSSQTASTSSP
+598 TSSQSVQ
-609 AATSAAASAAPA
+609 SAQSASAAQQD
-621 PAASAAAK
+621 
-629 PVTDSTASLT
+629 TDSAASLT
-639 AKTAKNKGISPA
+639 AKTAKTKTISSA
-651 AANAAS
+651 AANVAS

>member
-76 LPTQIDLSL
+76 LPTQIDLTF
-85 GEQPDPRP
+85 GEQQAPLSPD
-93 QSSDTAAAS
+93 AVNAANAAS
-102 ATSAAGGTADATSS
+102 ADNAATTDNEADTSS
-116 ASATDTA
+116 EDTNA
-123 DSTTADSEADM
+123 L
-134 SPADASA
+134 
-141 IAPNAVTTAR
+141 APNDATTAR
-151 AGSRRGRK
+151 TKAHRKK
-159 GKYQADSSAQ
+159 GKYQASGSP
-169 NSSNHSELDAK
+169 NSSNQSELDAK
-180 SDKLPHLSL
+180 SDKLPHISL

-214 QNPRAQEL
+214 QNPRAQKL
-222 LANMAENRGATANLR
+222 LANMTENNGSTSNLR

-246 SMPDDAEVQSAIA
+246 SMPDDNEMQSMSSAGAGTDVEAGISVA
-259 TGTASGDDTTATTE
+259 TVSTAAASADTAQASANANTS
-273 FADPT
+273 
-278 CIDTRELQDTPPV
+278 ELSPLPDTPPV

-312 GLTLHPSWQD
+312 GLTLHPSWQESS
-322 NTNFTAQDGDA
+322 NFSAQDSDV
-333 GPTYDMSALGYNFA
+333 GPTYEMSALGYNFA

-560 TEVRAQHAA
+560 TEVRAQHAV
-569 HNAAA
+569 HNSAA

-588 QGIDDPVEGD
+588 QGPEEPAEGE
-598 TSSQTASTSSP
+598 TSSQSVQ
-609 AATSAAASAAPA
+609 SAQSASAAQQD
-621 PAASAAAK
+621 
-629 PVTDSTASLT
+629 TDSAASLT
-639 AKTAKNKGISPA
+639 AKTAKTKTISSA

-666 KASQDD
+666 KTTKED

>member
-64 CFIARLPQLPRT
+64 CFIAHLPQLPRT
-76 LPTQIDLSL
+76 LPTQIDLTF
-85 GEQPDPRP
+85 GEQQAPLSPDAVN
-93 QSSDTAAAS
+93 AANDAS
-102 ATSAAGGTADATSS
+102 ADNAATADN
-116 ASATDTA
+116 D
-123 DSTTADSEADM
+123 
-134 SPADASA
+134 ADASSEDA
-141 IAPNAVTTAR
+141 DALAPNAATKAR
-151 AGSRRGRK
+151 TKAHRRK
-159 GKYQADSSAQ
+159 GKYQASNSSAN
-169 NSSNHSELDAK
+169 NSNQSELDAK
-180 SDKLPHLSL
+180 SDKLPHISL

-214 QNPRAQEL
+214 QNPRAQKL
-222 LANMAENRGATANLR
+222 LANMTENNGSTSNLR

-246 SMPDDAEVQSAIA
+246 SMPDDNEMQSMSSAGAGTDVEAGISVA
-259 TGTASGDDTTATTE
+259 TVSTAAASADTAQASANANTS
-273 FADPT
+273 
-278 CIDTRELQDTPPV
+278 ELSPLPDTPPV
-291 AGDLENL
+291 AGDIENL

-312 GLTLHPSWQD
+312 GLTLHPSWQESS
-322 NTNFTAQDGDA
+322 NFSAQDSDV
-333 GPTYDMSALGYNFA
+333 GPTYEMSALGYNFA

-569 HNAAA
+569 HNSAA

-588 QGIDDPVEGD
+588 QGPEEPAEGE
-598 TSSQTASTSSP
+598 TSSQSVQ
-609 AATSAAASAAPA
+609 SAQSASAAQQD
-621 PAASAAAK
+621 
-629 PVTDSTASLT
+629 TDSAASLT
-639 AKTAKNKGISPA
+639 AKTAKTKTISSA

-666 KASQDD
+666 KTTKED

>member
-76 LPTQIDLSL
+76 LPAQIDLSF
-85 GEQPDPRP
+85 GEKQDPN
-93 QSSDTAAAS
+93 TATVVAAGADANAANTNDAS
-102 ATSAAGGTADATSS
+102 ADKAATADN
-116 ASATDTA
+116 D
-123 DSTTADSEADM
+123 
-134 SPADASA
+134 ADASSEDA
-141 IAPNAVTTAR
+141 NALTPNAATKAR
-151 AGSRRGRK
+151 TKAHRRK
-159 GKYQADSSAQ
+159 GKYQASSSSPN
-169 NSSNHSELDAK
+169 NSNQSELDAK
-180 SDKLPHLSL
+180 SDKLPHISL

-214 QNPRAQEL
+214 QNPRAQKL
-222 LANMAENRGATANLR
+222 LANMTENNGTTSNLR

-246 SMPDDAEVQSAIA
+246 SMPDDNEMQSMSSAGAEAGVEAGNGLATVSTADAAQASASA
-259 TGTASGDDTTATTE
+259 NTS
-273 FADPT
+273 
-278 CIDTRELQDTPPV
+278 ELSPLPDTPPV

-312 GLTLHPSWQD
+312 GLSLHPSWQESS
-322 NTNFTAQDGDA
+322 NFSAQDSDV
-333 GPTYDMSALGYNFA
+333 GPTYEMSALGYNFA

-389 NPHLASK
+389 NPHLASR

-454 NLSLMRSANLK
+454 NFSLMRSANLK

-569 HNAAA
+569 HNSAA

-588 QGIDDPVEGD
+588 QGPEEPAEGE
-598 TSSQTASTSSP
+598 TSSQSVQ
-609 AATSAAASAAPA
+609 SAQSASAAQQD
-621 PAASAAAK
+621 
-629 PVTDSTASLT
+629 TDSAASLT
-639 AKTAKNKGISPA
+639 AKTAKTKTISSA
-651 AANAAS
+651 AANVAS

-666 KASQDD
+666 KTTKEY

>member
-76 LPTQIDLSL
+76 LPTQIDLTF
-85 GEQPDPRP
+85 GEQQAPLSPD
-93 QSSDTAAAS
+93 AVNAANAAS
-102 ATSAAGGTADATSS
+102 ADNAATTDNEADTSSEDTNALAPNDAT
-116 ASATDTA
+116 
-123 DSTTADSEADM
+123 
-134 SPADASA
+134 PARTKAH
-141 IAPNAVTTAR
+141 R
-151 AGSRRGRK
+151 KK
-159 GKYQADSSAQ
+159 GKYQASGSP
-169 NSSNHSELDAK
+169 NSSNQSELDAK
-180 SDKLPHLSL
+180 SDKLPHISL

-214 QNPRAQEL
+214 QNPRAQKL
-222 LANMAENRGATANLR
+222 LANMTENNGSTSNLR

-246 SMPDDAEVQSAIA
+246 SMPDDNEMQSMRSAGAGTDVEAGISVA
-259 TGTASGDDTTATTE
+259 TVSTAAASADTAQASANANTS
-273 FADPT
+273 
-278 CIDTRELQDTPPV
+278 ELSPLPDTPPV

-312 GLTLHPSWQD
+312 GLTLHPSWQESS
-322 NTNFTAQDGDA
+322 NFSAQDSDV
-333 GPTYDMSALGYNFA
+333 GPTYEMSALGYNFA

-454 NLSLMRSANLK
+454 NFSLMRSANLK

-569 HNAAA
+569 HNSAA

-588 QGIDDPVEGD
+588 QGPEEPAEGE
-598 TSSQTASTSSP
+598 TSSQSVQ
-609 AATSAAASAAPA
+609 SAQSASAAQQD
-621 PAASAAAK
+621 
-629 PVTDSTASLT
+629 TDSAASLT
-639 AKTAKNKGISPA
+639 AKTAKTKTISSA

-666 KASQDD
+666 KTTKED

>member
-76 LPTQIDLSL
+76 LPTQIDLTF
-85 GEQPDPRP
+85 GEQQAPLSPD
-93 QSSDTAAAS
+93 AVNAANAAS
-102 ATSAAGGTADATSS
+102 ADNAATTDNEADTSSEDTNALAPNDAT
-116 ASATDTA
+116 
-123 DSTTADSEADM
+123 
-134 SPADASA
+134 PARTKAH
-141 IAPNAVTTAR
+141 R
-151 AGSRRGRK
+151 KK
-159 GKYQADSSAQ
+159 GKYQASGSP
-169 NSSNHSELDAK
+169 NSSNQSELDAK
-180 SDKLPHLSL
+180 SDKLPHISL

-214 QNPRAQEL
+214 QNPRAQKL
-222 LANMAENRGATANLR
+222 LANMTENNGSTSNLR

-246 SMPDDAEVQSAIA
+246 SMPDDNEMQSMSSAGAGTDVEAGISVA
-259 TGTASGDDTTATTE
+259 TVSTAAASADTAQASANANTS
-273 FADPT
+273 
-278 CIDTRELQDTPPV
+278 ELSPLPDTPPV

-312 GLTLHPSWQD
+312 GLTLHPSWQESS
-322 NTNFTAQDGDA
+322 NFSAQDSDV
-333 GPTYDMSALGYNFA
+333 GPTYEMSALGYNFA

-454 NLSLMRSANLK
+454 NFSLMRSANLK

-569 HNAAA
+569 HNSAA

-588 QGIDDPVEGD
+588 QGPEEPAEGE
-598 TSSQTASTSSP
+598 TSSQSVQ
-609 AATSAAASAAPA
+609 SAQSASAAQQD
-621 PAASAAAK
+621 
-629 PVTDSTASLT
+629 TDSAASLT
-639 AKTAKNKGISPA
+639 AKTAKNKTISSA

-666 KASQDD
+666 KTTKED

>member
-76 LPTQIDLSL
+76 LPTQIDLTF
-85 GEQPDPRP
+85 GEQQAPLSPD
-93 QSSDTAAAS
+93 AVNAANAAS
-102 ATSAAGGTADATSS
+102 ADNAATTDNEADTSSEDTNALAPNDAT
-116 ASATDTA
+116 
-123 DSTTADSEADM
+123 
-134 SPADASA
+134 PARTKAH
-141 IAPNAVTTAR
+141 R
-151 AGSRRGRK
+151 KK
-159 GKYQADSSAQ
+159 GKYQAIGSP
-169 NSSNHSELDAK
+169 NSSNQSELDAK
-180 SDKLPHLSL
+180 SDKLPHISL

-214 QNPRAQEL
+214 QNPRAQKL
-222 LANMAENRGATANLR
+222 LANMTENNGSTSDLR

-246 SMPDDAEVQSAIA
+246 SMPDDNEMQSMSSAGAGTDVEAGISVA
-259 TGTASGDDTTATTE
+259 TVSTAAASADTAQASANANTS
-273 FADPT
+273 
-278 CIDTRELQDTPPV
+278 ELSPLPDTPPV

-312 GLTLHPSWQD
+312 GLTLHPSWQESS
-322 NTNFTAQDGDA
+322 NFSAQDSDV
-333 GPTYDMSALGYNFA
+333 GPTYEMSALGYNFA

-569 HNAAA
+569 HNSAA

-588 QGIDDPVEGD
+588 QGPEEPAEGE
-598 TSSQTASTSSP
+598 TSSQSVQ
-609 AATSAAASAAPA
+609 SAQSASAAQQD
-621 PAASAAAK
+621 
-629 PVTDSTASLT
+629 TDSAASLT
-639 AKTAKNKGISPA
+639 AKTAKAKTISSA

-666 KASQDD
+666 KTTKED

>member
-76 LPTQIDLSL
+76 LPTQIDLTF
-85 GEQPDPRP
+85 GEQQAPLSPD
-93 QSSDTAAAS
+93 AVNAANAAS
-102 ATSAAGGTADATSS
+102 TDNAATTDNEADTSSEDTNALAPNDAT
-116 ASATDTA
+116 
-123 DSTTADSEADM
+123 
-134 SPADASA
+134 PARTKAH
-141 IAPNAVTTAR
+141 R
-151 AGSRRGRK
+151 KK
-159 GKYQADSSAQ
+159 GKYQASGSP
-169 NSSNHSELDAK
+169 NSSNQSELDAK
-180 SDKLPHLSL
+180 SDKLPHISL

-209 SSSHP
+209 SISHP
-214 QNPRAQEL
+214 QNPRAQKL
-222 LANMAENRGATANLR
+222 LANMTENNGSTSNLR

-246 SMPDDAEVQSAIA
+246 SMPDDNEMQSMSSTGAESGVEAGISVATVSTAAASAD
-259 TGTASGDDTTATTE
+259 TAQASANANTS
-273 FADPT
+273 
-278 CIDTRELQDTPPV
+278 ELSPLPDTPPV

-312 GLTLHPSWQD
+312 GLTLHPSWQESS
-322 NTNFTAQDGDA
+322 NFSAQDSDV
-333 GPTYDMSALGYNFA
+333 GPTYEMSALGYNFA

-569 HNAAA
+569 HNSAA

-588 QGIDDPVEGD
+588 QGPEEPAEGE
-598 TSSQTASTSSP
+598 TSSQSVQ
-609 AATSAAASAAPA
+609 SAQSASAAQQD
-621 PAASAAAK
+621 
-629 PVTDSTASLT
+629 TDSAASLT
-639 AKTAKNKGISPA
+639 AKTAKTKTISSA

-666 KASQDD
+666 KTTKED

>member
-76 LPTQIDLSL
+76 LPTQIDLTF
-85 GEQPDPRP
+85 GEQQAPLSPD
-93 QSSDTAAAS
+93 AVNAANAAS
-102 ATSAAGGTADATSS
+102 ADNAATTDNEADTSSEDTNALAPNDAT
-116 ASATDTA
+116 
-123 DSTTADSEADM
+123 
-134 SPADASA
+134 PARTKAH
-141 IAPNAVTTAR
+141 R
-151 AGSRRGRK
+151 KK
-159 GKYQADSSAQ
+159 GKYQASGSP
-169 NSSNHSELDAK
+169 NSSNQSELDAK
-180 SDKLPHLSL
+180 SDKLPHISL

-214 QNPRAQEL
+214 QNPRAQKL
-222 LANMAENRGATANLR
+222 LANMTENNGSTSNLR

-246 SMPDDAEVQSAIA
+246 SMPDDNEMQSMSSAGAGTDVEAGISVA
-259 TGTASGDDTTATTE
+259 TVSTAAASADTAQASANANTSE
-273 FADPT
+273 QSP
-278 CIDTRELQDTPPV
+278 LPDTPPV

-312 GLTLHPSWQD
+312 GLTLHPSWQESS
-322 NTNFTAQDGDA
+322 NFSAQDSDV
-333 GPTYDMSALGYNFA
+333 GPTYEMSALGYNFA

-560 TEVRAQHAA
+560 TEVRAQHAV
-569 HNAAA
+569 HNSAA

-588 QGIDDPVEGD
+588 QGPEEPAEGE
-598 TSSQTASTSSP
+598 TSSQSVQ
-609 AATSAAASAAPA
+609 SAQSASAAQQD
-621 PAASAAAK
+621 
-629 PVTDSTASLT
+629 TDSAASLT
-639 AKTAKNKGISPA
+639 AKTAKTKTISSA

-666 KASQDD
+666 KTTKED

>member
-76 LPTQIDLSL
+76 LPTQIDLTF
-85 GEQPDPRP
+85 GEQQAPISPD
-93 QSSDTAAAS
+93 AVNAANAAS
-102 ATSAAGGTADATSS
+102 ADNAATTDNEADTSS
-116 ASATDTA
+116 EDTNALASNDAP
-123 DSTTADSEADM
+123 
-134 SPADASA
+134 PARTKAH
-141 IAPNAVTTAR
+141 R
-151 AGSRRGRK
+151 KK
-159 GKYQADSSAQ
+159 GKYQASGSP
-169 NSSNHSELDAK
+169 NSSNQSELDAK
-180 SDKLPHLSL
+180 SDKLPHISL

-214 QNPRAQEL
+214 QNPRAQKL
-222 LANMAENRGATANLR
+222 LANMTENNGSTSNLR

-246 SMPDDAEVQSAIA
+246 SMPDDNEMQSMSSAGAGTDVEAGISVA
-259 TGTASGDDTTATTE
+259 TVSTAAASADTAQASANANTS
-273 FADPT
+273 
-278 CIDTRELQDTPPV
+278 ELSPLPDTPPV

-312 GLTLHPSWQD
+312 GLTLHPSWQESS
-322 NTNFTAQDGDA
+322 NFSAQDSDV
-333 GPTYDMSALGYNFA
+333 GPTYEMSALGYNFA

-499 QFFKEAVGMSPL
+499 QFFKESVGMSPL

-569 HNAAA
+569 HNSAA

-588 QGIDDPVEGD
+588 QGPEEPAEGE
-598 TSSQTASTSSP
+598 TSSQSVQ
-609 AATSAAASAAPA
+609 SAQSASAAQQD
-621 PAASAAAK
+621 
-629 PVTDSTASLT
+629 TDSAASLT
-639 AKTAKNKGISPA
+639 AKTAKTKTISSA

-666 KASQDD
+666 KTTKED

>member
-76 LPTQIDLSL
+76 LPAQIDLSF
-85 GEQPDPRP
+85 GEEQ
-93 QSSDTAAAS
+93 DTN
-102 ATSAAGGTADATSS
+102 
-116 ASATDTA
+116 TDTA
-123 DSTTADSEADM
+123 VAAVADTNATNTSDASADNAA
-134 SPADASA
+134 PADNEADASSEDA
-141 IAPNAVTTAR
+141 DALAPNAATKAR
-151 AGSRRGRK
+151 TKAHRRK
-159 GKYQADSSAQ
+159 GKYQASSSSPN
-169 NSSNHSELDAK
+169 NSNQSELDAK
-180 SDKLPHLSL
+180 SDKLPHISL

-214 QNPRAQEL
+214 QNPRAQKL
-222 LANMAENRGATANLR
+222 LANMAENNGSTSNLR

-246 SMPDDAEVQSAIA
+246 SMPDDNEMQSMSSTGAESGVEAGISVATVSTAAAVSADA
-259 TGTASGDDTTATTE
+259 TQASANTS
-273 FADPT
+273 
-278 CIDTRELQDTPPV
+278 ELSPLPDTPPV

-312 GLTLHPSWQD
+312 GLSLHPSWQESS
-322 NTNFTAQDGDA
+322 NFSAQDSDV
-333 GPTYDMSALGYNFA
+333 GPTYEMSAQGYNFA

-454 NLSLMRSANLK
+454 NFSLMRSANLK

-569 HNAAA
+569 HNSAA

-588 QGIDDPVEGD
+588 QGPEEPAEGE
-598 TSSQTASTSSP
+598 TSSQSVQ
-609 AATSAAASAAPA
+609 SAQSASAAQQD
-621 PAASAAAK
+621 
-629 PVTDSTASLT
+629 TDSAASLT
-639 AKTAKNKGISPA
+639 AKTAKTKTISSA
-651 AANAAS
+651 AANVAS

>member
-25 RSRDRGSYVPYH
+25 RSRDRGSHVPYH

-76 LPTQIDLSL
+76 LPTQIDLTF
-85 GEQPDPRP
+85 GEQQAPLSPD
-93 QSSDTAAAS
+93 AVNAANAAS
-102 ATSAAGGTADATSS
+102 ADNAATTDNEADTSSEDTNALAPNDATPTRTK
-116 ASATDTA
+116 AH
-123 DSTTADSEADM
+123 
-134 SPADASA
+134 
-141 IAPNAVTTAR
+141 R
-151 AGSRRGRK
+151 KK
-159 GKYQADSSAQ
+159 GKYQASGSP
-169 NSSNHSELDAK
+169 NSSNQSELDAK
-180 SDKLPHLSL
+180 SDKLPHISL

-214 QNPRAQEL
+214 QNPRAQKL
-222 LANMAENRGATANLR
+222 LANMTENNGSTSNLR

-246 SMPDDAEVQSAIA
+246 SMPDDNEMQSMSSAGAGTDVEAGISVA
-259 TGTASGDDTTATTE
+259 TVSTAAASADTAQASANANTS
-273 FADPT
+273 
-278 CIDTRELQDTPPV
+278 ELSPLPDTPPV

-312 GLTLHPSWQD
+312 GLTLHPSWQESS
-322 NTNFTAQDGDA
+322 NFSAQDSDV
-333 GPTYDMSALGYNFA
+333 GPTYEMSALGYNFA

-443 VSTLSQIQNDL
+443 VSTLSQVQNDL

-569 HNAAA
+569 HNSAA

-588 QGIDDPVEGD
+588 QGPEEPAEGE
-598 TSSQTASTSSP
+598 TSSQSVQ
-609 AATSAAASAAPA
+609 SAQSASAAQQD
-621 PAASAAAK
+621 
-629 PVTDSTASLT
+629 TDSAASLT
-639 AKTAKNKGISPA
+639 AKTAKAKTISSA

-666 KASQDD
+666 KTTKED

>member
-37 YHDAFEFIYLT
+37 YHDAFEFIYLS

-76 LPTQIDLSL
+76 LPAQIDLSF
-85 GEQPDPRP
+85 GEKQDPN
-93 QSSDTAAAS
+93 TATVVAAGADANAANTNDAS
-102 ATSAAGGTADATSS
+102 ADKAATADN
-116 ASATDTA
+116 D
-123 DSTTADSEADM
+123 
-134 SPADASA
+134 ADASSEDA
-141 IAPNAVTTAR
+141 DALTPNAATKAR
-151 AGSRRGRK
+151 TKAHRRK
-159 GKYQADSSAQ
+159 GKYQASSSSAN
-169 NSSNHSELDAK
+169 NSNQSELDAK
-180 SDKLPHLSL
+180 SDKLPHISL

-195 TLGPLPDSAITMRP
+195 TLGPLPDSAITMRS

-214 QNPRAQEL
+214 QNPRAQKL
-222 LANMAENRGATANLR
+222 LANMTENNGTTSNLR

-246 SMPDDAEVQSAIA
+246 SMPDDNEMQSMSSAGAEAGVEAGNGLATVSTADAAQASASA
-259 TGTASGDDTTATTE
+259 NTS
-273 FADPT
+273 
-278 CIDTRELQDTPPV
+278 ELSPLPDTPPV
-291 AGDLENL
+291 AGDLENH

-312 GLTLHPSWQD
+312 GLSLHPSWQESS
-322 NTNFTAQDGDA
+322 NFSAQDSDV
-333 GPTYDMSALGYNFA
+333 GPTYEMSALGYNFA

-389 NPHLASK
+389 NPHLASR

-454 NLSLMRSANLK
+454 NFSLMRSANLK

-511 NYLSELRLCHIYY
+511 NYLSKLRLCHIYY
-524 DLAEQKLPIS
+524 DLATKKLTFAYIM
-534 EILQRHGYTNA
+534 L
-545 KKFYRLFKERFHQSP
+545 
-560 TEVRAQHAA
+560 
-569 HNAAA
+569 
-574 HRGYSYFERLYQQS
+574 
-588 QGIDDPVEGD
+588 
-598 TSSQTASTSSP
+598 
-609 AATSAAASAAPA
+609 
-621 PAASAAAK
+621 
-629 PVTDSTASLT
+629 SL
-639 AKTAKNKGISPA
+639 G
-651 AANAAS
+651 
-657 ILAAKRAKA
+657 
-666 KASQDD
+666 

>member
-37 YHDAFEFIYLT
+37 YHDAFEFIYLS

-76 LPTQIDLSL
+76 LPAQIDLSF
-85 GEQPDPRP
+85 GEKQDPN
-93 QSSDTAAAS
+93 TATVVAAGADANAANTNDAS
-102 ATSAAGGTADATSS
+102 ADKAATADN
-116 ASATDTA
+116 D
-123 DSTTADSEADM
+123 
-134 SPADASA
+134 ADASSEDA
-141 IAPNAVTTAR
+141 DALTPNAATKAR
-151 AGSRRGRK
+151 TKAHRRK
-159 GKYQADSSAQ
+159 GKYQASSSSAN
-169 NSSNHSELDAK
+169 NSNQSELDAK
-180 SDKLPHLSL
+180 SDKLPHISL

-214 QNPRAQEL
+214 QNPRAQKL
-222 LANMAENRGATANLR
+222 LANMTENNGTTSNLR

-246 SMPDDAEVQSAIA
+246 SMPDDNEMQSMSSAGAEAGVEAGNGLATVSTADAAQASASA
-259 TGTASGDDTTATTE
+259 NTS
-273 FADPT
+273 
-278 CIDTRELQDTPPV
+278 ELSPLPDTPPV

-312 GLTLHPSWQD
+312 GLSLHPSWQESS
-322 NTNFTAQDGDA
+322 NFSAQDSDV
-333 GPTYDMSALGYNFA
+333 GPTYEMSALGYNFA

-389 NPHLASK
+389 NPHLASRF
-396 SCLERFSRAF
+396 CLERFSRAF

-454 NLSLMRSANLK
+454 NFSLMRSANLK

-569 HNAAA
+569 HNSAA

-588 QGIDDPVEGD
+588 QGPEEPAEGE
-598 TSSQTASTSSP
+598 TSSQSVQ
-609 AATSAAASAAPA
+609 SAQSASAAQQD
-621 PAASAAAK
+621 
-629 PVTDSTASLT
+629 TDSAASLT
-639 AKTAKNKGISPA
+639 AKTAKTKTISSA
-651 AANAAS
+651 AANVAS

-666 KASQDD
+666 KTTKEY

>member
-76 LPTQIDLSL
+76 LPAQIDLSF
-85 GEQPDPRP
+85 GEEQDPN
-93 QSSDTAAAS
+93 
-102 ATSAAGGTADATSS
+102 
-116 ASATDTA
+116 TDTA
-123 DSTTADSEADM
+123 VAAVADTNATNTSDARADNAA
-134 SPADASA
+134 PADNEADASSEDA
-141 IAPNAVTTAR
+141 DALAPNAATKAR
-151 AGSRRGRK
+151 TKAHRRK
-159 GKYQADSSAQ
+159 GKYQASSSSP
-169 NSSNHSELDAK
+169 NSSNQSELDAK
-180 SDKLPHLSL
+180 SDKLPHISL

-214 QNPRAQEL
+214 QNPRAQKL
-222 LANMAENRGATANLR
+222 LANMAENNGSTSNLR

-246 SMPDDAEVQSAIA
+246 SMPDDNEMQSVSSIGAEANVEAGISVATVSTAAAVSADA
-259 TGTASGDDTTATTE
+259 TQASANTSELSPLPDTT
-273 FADPT
+273 
-278 CIDTRELQDTPPV
+278 PV

-312 GLTLHPSWQD
+312 GLSLHPSWQESS
-322 NTNFTAQDGDA
+322 NFSAQDSDV
-333 GPTYDMSALGYNFA
+333 GPTYEMSALGYNFA

-454 NLSLMRSANLK
+454 NFSLMRSANLK

-569 HNAAA
+569 HNSAA

-588 QGIDDPVEGD
+588 QGPEEPAEGE
-598 TSSQTASTSSP
+598 TSSQSVQ
-609 AATSAAASAAPA
+609 SAQSASAAQQD
-621 PAASAAAK
+621 
-629 PVTDSTASLT
+629 TDSAASLT
-639 AKTAKNKGISPA
+639 AKTAKTKTISSA
-651 AANAAS
+651 AANVAS

-666 KASQDD
+666 KTTKEY